1 MQRVVHDI
9 SVRKQGEIRPA
20 DPALLGVPEVKAS
33 PLPAAVAP
41 DHALT
46 FPPRFTRYGATGYGV
61 TLNPAAGM
69 R

>member
-9 SVRKQGEIRPA
+9 SGRKQGEIRPA
-20 DPALLGVPEVKAS
+20 DPALIGVPEVKAS
-33 PLPAAVAP
+33 PLPAPVAAAFTIP
-41 DHALT
+41 L
-46 FPPRFTRYGATGYGV
+46 RFTRYGATGYGV